1 MIQGD
6 LFGRCP
12 TKTEPDTGEAS
23 RDPDHWVFY
32 VVFFKLVTTFI
43 IDVINI
49 HNQIRCDTSCPLQSY
64 TSNDLIVSKFER
76 LAQRFPQTAKLVE
89 VRFKR
94 KQHHCFPGRSVN
106 PGPAH
111 RWPPDQR
118 QCPTGERALETHG
131 GSSMRKHMIDN
142 CN

>member
-32 VVFFKLVTTFI
+32 FVFFKLVTTFI
-43 IDVINI
+43 FAMIINI

-89 VRFKR
+89 VCRDLKENNIIVF
-94 KQHHCFPGRSVN
+94 QVGRSTL
-106 PGPAH
+106 G
-111 RWPPDQR
+111 QR
-118 QCPTGERALETHG
+118 TVGRRISDNVQQERELLKPMVEVL
-131 GSSMRKHMIDN
+131 
-142 CN
+142 

>member
-23 RDPDHWVFY
+23 RDPEHWVFY

-43 IDVINI
+43 FAMIINI

-89 VRFKR
+89 VCRDLKENIVLLF
-94 KQHHCFPGRSVN
+94 QVGRSTL
-106 PGPAH
+106 G
-111 RWPPDQR
+111 QR
-118 QCPTGERALETHG
+118 IVGLRISDNVQQERELLKPMVEVL
-131 GSSMRKHMIDN
+131 
-142 CN
+142 

>member
-32 VVFFKLVTTFI
+32 IVFFKLVTAFI
-43 IDVINI
+43 IDVIDI

-64 TSNDLIVSKFER
+64 TSNELIVSKFER

-89 VRFKR
+89 VCRDLKENNIIVLLL
-94 KQHHCFPGRSVN
+94 QVGRSTL
-106 PGPAH
+106 G
-111 RWPPDQR
+111 QR
-118 QCPTGERALETHG
+118 IVGLRISDNVQQERELLKPMVEVL
-131 GSSMRKHMIDN
+131 
-142 CN
+142 